1 MTRNGVDNMR
11 KFIAI
16 ALAFCCVLSLCA
28 CGKKDAGE
36 AEREC
41 GVYITMQASDVFTV
55 SCGTDAG
62 SDSFGNADKSAI
74 EAGTVV
80 HFDFAGDKAES
91 TERADIEYSICI
103 YDKELNILA
112 TKSFVDDF
120 SNKARI
126 DITVTEDHKIINA
139 NAGSCGGDVV
149 IEMAT
154 ETGDDNVSYMSPTVF
169 MPERSDAAEK
179 INESLNALATEY
191 STKTYQDNYG
201 HYTQNI
207 GDGTAEGLSAFG
219 MERTIRSQ
227 RADSGFISLRVV
239 DRASLGTTSTLK
251 ISGVNYDPQTGEELK
266 LADLGDSSEK
276 LINTVSEK
284 ILVSFNEDPKYQG
297 VFFNEGYSD
306 TIKSLVS
313 DGHWYLSVDG
323 IVIIANPGEIA
334 DAAAGF
340 YEFTVPYSELGDVIK
355 KDYIPSS
362 DRDGSEGDIIV
373 EFAADNAAT
382 NLTLLG
388 SPAAEDIKSLLLSA
402 SGSIYDLDVYTISY
416 NEAVKTYNI
425 VKQILACSDMSDG
438 AALAVN
444 AQLEGTT
451 PTMVVRFKLADGTNE
466 IRLLS
471 LDENGAVKVT
481 DPNASS
487 GTVITSRL
495 PYTGDID
502 GDNKDETI
510 STAADEQGLTI
521 LNIEANG
528 SSSGVT
534 TGIKELGSIRLF
546 DLDGD
551 GVREIYLDGKDKN
564 GQSITCTVLYSA
576 GESQPLHLALFDSQS
591 YAPGVIKDFENGK
604 LVLDTEMNILGT
616 YKVKS
621 VYTMSDKSFA
631 KAAGDIVFDNNTSY
645 VTTSK
650 SITLSNGSLLAT
662 GTKLRFT
669 STDGSSVINFVTD
682 GGFTGS
688 IPIASSGSGWTIGG
702 QPDTSC
708 FTSLPYKS

>member
-1 MTRNGVDNMR
+1 MR
-11 KFIAI
+11 KFIAM

-28 CGKKDAGE
+28 CGKKDTGE

-55 SCGTDAG
+55 SCGTEDG
-62 SDSFGNADKSAI
+62 SDSFENADKSAI
-74 EAGTVV
+74 KAGSVI

-103 YDKELNILA
+103 YDKELNILS

-169 MPERSDAAEK
+169 MPERSDAAAK
-179 INESLNALATEY
+179 INESLEALATEY
-191 STKTYQDNYG
+191 TTKTYQDNYG

-207 GDGTAEGLSAFG
+207 GDGTAKGLSAFG

-227 RADSGFISLRVV
+227 RADSGVISLRVV
-239 DRASLGTTSTLK
+239 DRASLGTTNTLK
-251 ISGVNYDPQTGEELK
+251 ISGISYDPQTGDELK
-266 LADLGDSSEK
+266 LADLGSSSEK
-276 LINTVSEK
+276 LVNTVSEK

-297 VFFNEGYSD
+297 VFFNEGYTE

-313 DGHWYLSVDG
+313 DGHWYLSADG
-323 IVIIANPGEIA
+323 IVIIANPGEMA

-340 YEFTVPYSELGDVIK
+340 YEFTVPYSELGDVIS
-355 KDYIPSS
+355 KDYIPSA
-362 DRDGSEGDIIV
+362 DLDGSEGDVSV
-373 EFAADNAAT
+373 EFAADNSAAD
-382 NLTLLG
+382 LTFVG
-388 SPAAEDIKSLLLSA
+388 SPAAEDIKSLILSA

-416 NEAVKTYNI
+416 NESAKTYNI
-425 VKQILACSDMSDG
+425 LKQILACSDMSDG
-438 AALAVN
+438 AALAIN

-451 PTMVVRFKLADGTNE
+451 PGMVVRFKLADATQE

-528 SSSGVT
+528 STTGVT
-534 TGIKELGSIRLF
+534 TGITELGSVRLF

-551 GVREIYLDGKDKN
+551 GVREIYLDGKDTN
-564 GQSITCTVLYSA
+564 GQSITCAVLYSA
-576 GESQPLHLALFDSQS
+576 GESRPLHLALFNSQS
-591 YAPGVIKDFENGK
+591 YALGVIKDFEDGK

-621 VYTMSDKSFA
+621 VYTLSDNTFA
-631 KAAGDIVFDNNTSY
+631 KSTGDIVFDNNTTY

-650 SITLSNGSLLAT
+650 SIKLSNGSLLAK

-669 STDGSSVINFVTD
+669 STDGSSVIHFVTD

-688 IPIASSGSGWTIGG
+688 IPIVSSGSGWTIGG

-708 FTSLPYKS
+708 FTSLPYKN

>member
-1 MTRNGVDNMR
+1 M
-11 KFIAI
+11 

-28 CGKKDAGE
+28 CGKKDTGE

-55 SCGTDAG
+55 SCGTEDG
-62 SDSFGNADKSAI
+62 SDSFENADKSAI
-74 EAGTVV
+74 KAGSVI

-169 MPERSDAAEK
+169 MPERSDAAAK
-179 INESLNALATEY
+179 INESLEALATEY
-191 STKTYQDNYG
+191 TTKTYQDNYG

-207 GDGTAEGLSAFG
+207 GDGTAKGLSAFG

-227 RADSGFISLRVV
+227 RADSGVISLRVV
-239 DRASLGTTSTLK
+239 DRASLGTTNTLK
-251 ISGVNYDPQTGEELK
+251 ISGISYDPQTGDELK
-266 LADLGDSSEK
+266 LADLGSSSEK
-276 LINTVSEK
+276 LVNTVSEK
-284 ILVSFNEDPKYQG
+284 ILVSFNEDPKYRD
-297 VFFNEGYSD
+297 VFFNEGYTE

-313 DGHWYLSVDG
+313 DGHWYLSADG
-323 IVIIANPGEIA
+323 IVIIANPGEMA

-340 YEFTVPYSELGDVIK
+340 YEFTVPYSELGDVIS
-355 KDYIPSS
+355 KDYIPSA
-362 DRDGSEGDIIV
+362 DLDGSEGDVSV
-373 EFAADNAAT
+373 EFAADNSAAD
-382 NLTLLG
+382 LTFLG
-388 SPAAEDIKSLLLSA
+388 SPAAEDIKSLILSA

-416 NEAVKTYNI
+416 NESAKTYNI
-425 VKQILACSDMSDG
+425 LKQILACSDMSDG
-438 AALAVN
+438 AALAIN

-451 PTMVVRFKLADGTNE
+451 PGMVVRFKLADATQE

-528 SSSGVT
+528 STTGVT
-534 TGIKELGSIRLF
+534 TGITELGSVRLF

-551 GVREIYLDGKDKN
+551 GVREIYLDGKDAN
-564 GQSITCTVLYSA
+564 GQSITCAVLYSA
-576 GESQPLHLALFDSQS
+576 GESRPLHLALFNSQS
-591 YAPGVIKDFENGK
+591 YALGVIKDFEDGK

-621 VYTMSDKSFA
+621 VYTLSDNTFA
-631 KAAGDIVFDNNTSY
+631 KSTGDIVFDNNTTY

-650 SITLSNGSLLAT
+650 SIKLSNGSLLAK

-669 STDGSSVINFVTD
+669 STDGSSVIHFVTD

-688 IPIASSGSGWTIGG
+688 IPIVSSGSGWTIGG

-708 FTSLPYKS
+708 FTSLPYKN

>member
-1 MTRNGVDNMR
+1 MR
-11 KFIAI
+11 KFIAM

-28 CGKKDAGE
+28 CGKKDTGE

-55 SCGTDAG
+55 SCGTEDG
-62 SDSFGNADKSAI
+62 SDSFENADKSAI
-74 EAGTVV
+74 KAGSVI

-103 YDKELNILA
+103 YDKELNILS

-169 MPERSDAAEK
+169 MPERSDAAAK
-179 INESLNALATEY
+179 INESLEALATEY
-191 STKTYQDNYG
+191 TTKTYQDNYG

-207 GDGTAEGLSAFG
+207 GDGTAKGLSAFG

-227 RADSGFISLRVV
+227 RADSGVISLRIV
-239 DRASLGTTSTLK
+239 DRASLGTTNTLK
-251 ISGVNYDPQTGEELK
+251 ISGISYDPQTGDELK
-266 LADLGDSSEK
+266 LADLGSSSEK
-276 LINTVSEK
+276 LVNTVSEK
-284 ILVSFNEDPKYQG
+284 ILVSFNEDPKYRD
-297 VFFNEGYSD
+297 VFFNEGYTE

-313 DGHWYLSVDG
+313 DGHWYLSADG

-340 YEFTVPYSELGDVIK
+340 YEFTVPYSELGDVIS
-355 KDYIPSS
+355 KDYIPSA
-362 DRDGSEGDIIV
+362 DLDGSEGDVSV
-373 EFAADNAAT
+373 EFAADNSTAD
-382 NLTLLG
+382 LTFLG
-388 SPAAEDIKSLLLSA
+388 SPAADDIKSLILSA

-416 NEAVKTYNI
+416 NEAAKTYNI
-425 VKQILACSDMSDG
+425 LKQILACSDMSDG
-438 AALAVN
+438 AALAIN

-451 PTMVVRFKLADGTNE
+451 PGMVVRFKLADATQE

-528 SSSGVT
+528 STTGVT
-534 TGIKELGSIRLF
+534 TGITELGSVRLF

-551 GVREIYLDGKDKN
+551 GVREIYLDGKDAN
-564 GQSITCTVLYSA
+564 GQSITCAVLYSA
-576 GESQPLHLALFDSQS
+576 GESRPLHLALFNSQS
-591 YAPGVIKDFENGK
+591 YALGVIKDFEDGK

-621 VYTMSDKSFA
+621 VYTLSDNTFA
-631 KAAGDIVFDNNTSY
+631 KSTGDIVFDNNTTY

-650 SITLSNGSLLAT
+650 SIKLSNGSLLAK

-669 STDGSSVINFVTD
+669 STDGSSVIHFVTD

-688 IPIASSGSGWTIGG
+688 IPIVSSGSGWTIGG

-708 FTSLPYKS
+708 FTSLPYKN

>member
-1 MTRNGVDNMR
+1 MR
-11 KFIAI
+11 KFIAM

-28 CGKKDAGE
+28 CGKKDTGE

-55 SCGTDAG
+55 SCGTEDG
-62 SDSFGNADKSAI
+62 SDSFENADKSAI
-74 EAGTVV
+74 KAGSVI

-103 YDKELNILA
+103 YDKELNILS

-169 MPERSDAAEK
+169 MPERSDAAAK
-179 INESLNALATEY
+179 INESLEALATEY
-191 STKTYQDNYG
+191 TTKTYQDNYG

-207 GDGTAEGLSAFG
+207 GDGTAKGLSAFG

-227 RADSGFISLRVV
+227 RADSGVISLRIV
-239 DRASLGTTSTLK
+239 DRASLGTTNTLK
-251 ISGVNYDPQTGEELK
+251 ISGISYDSQTGDELK
-266 LADLGDSSEK
+266 LADLGSSSEK
-276 LINTVSEK
+276 LVNTVSEK

-297 VFFNEGYSD
+297 VFFNEGYTE

-313 DGHWYLSVDG
+313 DGHWYLSADG

-340 YEFTVPYSELGDVIK
+340 YEFTVPYSELGDVIS
-355 KDYIPSS
+355 KDYIPSA
-362 DRDGSEGDIIV
+362 DLDGSEGDVSV
-373 EFAADNAAT
+373 EFAADNSAAD
-382 NLTLLG
+382 LTFLG
-388 SPAAEDIKSLLLSA
+388 SPAAEDIKSLILSA

-416 NEAVKTYNI
+416 NESAKTYNI
-425 VKQILACSDMSDG
+425 LKQILACSDMSDG
-438 AALAVN
+438 AALAIN

-451 PTMVVRFKLADGTNE
+451 PGMVVRFKLADATQE

-528 SSSGVT
+528 STTGVT
-534 TGIKELGSIRLF
+534 TGITELGSVRLF

-551 GVREIYLDGKDKN
+551 GVREIYLDGKDAK
-564 GQSITCTVLYSA
+564 GQSITCAVLYSA
-576 GESQPLHLALFDSQS
+576 GESRPLHLALFDSQS
-591 YAPGVIKDFENGK
+591 YALGTIKDFEDGK

-621 VYTMSDKSFA
+621 VYTLSDNTFA
-631 KAAGDIVFDNNTSY
+631 KFTGDIVFDNNTTY

-650 SITLSNGSLLAT
+650 SIKLSNGSLLAK

-669 STDGSSVINFVTD
+669 STDGSSVIHFVTD

-688 IPIASSGSGWTIGG
+688 IPIVSSGSGWTIGG

-708 FTSLPYKS
+708 FTSLPYKN

>member
-1 MTRNGVDNMR
+1 MR
-11 KFIAI
+11 KFIAM

-28 CGKKDAGE
+28 CGKKDTGE

-55 SCGTDAG
+55 SCGTEDG
-62 SDSFGNADKSAI
+62 SDSFENADKSAI
-74 EAGTVV
+74 KAGSVI

-103 YDKELNILA
+103 YDKELNILS

-169 MPERSDAAEK
+169 MPERSDAAAK
-179 INESLNALATEY
+179 INESLEALATEY
-191 STKTYQDNYG
+191 TTKTYQDNYG

-207 GDGTAEGLSAFG
+207 GDGTAKGLSAFG

-227 RADSGFISLRVV
+227 RADSEVISLRVV
-239 DRASLGTTSTLK
+239 DRASLGTTNTLK
-251 ISGVNYDPQTGEELK
+251 ISGISYDPQTGDELK
-266 LADLGDSSEK
+266 LADLGSSSEK
-276 LINTVSEK
+276 LVNTVSEK
-284 ILVSFNEDPKYQG
+284 ILVSFNEDPKYRD
-297 VFFNEGYSD
+297 VFFNEGYTE

-313 DGHWYLSVDG
+313 DGHWYLSADG

-340 YEFTVPYSELGDVIK
+340 YEFTVPYSELGDVIS
-355 KDYIPSS
+355 KDYIPSA
-362 DRDGSEGDIIV
+362 DLDGSEGDVSV
-373 EFAADNAAT
+373 EFAADNSAAD
-382 NLTLLG
+382 LTFLG
-388 SPAAEDIKSLLLSA
+388 SPAAEDIKSLILSA

-416 NEAVKTYNI
+416 NESAKTYNI
-425 VKQILACSDMSDG
+425 LKQILACSDMSDG
-438 AALAVN
+438 AALAIN

-451 PTMVVRFKLADGTNE
+451 PGMVVRFKLADATQE

-528 SSSGVT
+528 STTGVT
-534 TGIKELGSIRLF
+534 TGITELGSVRLF

-551 GVREIYLDGKDKN
+551 GVREIYLDGKDAN
-564 GQSITCTVLYSA
+564 GQSITCAVLYSA
-576 GESQPLHLALFDSQS
+576 GESRPLHLALFDSQS
-591 YAPGVIKDFENGK
+591 YALGTIKDFEDGK

-621 VYTMSDKSFA
+621 VYTLSDNTFA
-631 KAAGDIVFDNNTSY
+631 KSTGDIVFDNNTTY

-650 SITLSNGSLLAT
+650 SIKLSNGSLLAK

-669 STDGSSVINFVTD
+669 STDGSSVIHFVTD

-688 IPIASSGSGWTIGG
+688 IPIVSSGSGWTIGG

-708 FTSLPYKS
+708 FTSLPYKN

>member
-1 MTRNGVDNMR
+1 MR
-11 KFIAI
+11 KIIAM

-28 CGKKDAGE
+28 CGKKDTGE

-55 SCGTDAG
+55 SCGTEDG
-62 SDSFGNADKSAI
+62 SDSFENADKSAI
-74 EAGTVV
+74 KAGSVI

-169 MPERSDAAEK
+169 MPERSDAAAK
-179 INESLNALATEY
+179 INESLKALATEY
-191 STKTYQDNYG
+191 TTKTYQDNYG

-207 GDGTAEGLSAFG
+207 GDGTAKGLSAFG

-227 RADSGFISLRVV
+227 RADSGVISLRVV
-239 DRASLGTTSTLK
+239 DRASLGTTNTLK
-251 ISGVNYDPQTGEELK
+251 ISGISYDPQTGDELK
-266 LADLGDSSEK
+266 LADLGSSSEK
-276 LINTVSEK
+276 LVNTVSEK
-284 ILVSFNEDPKYQG
+284 ILVSFNEDPKYRD
-297 VFFNEGYSD
+297 VFFNEGYTE

-313 DGHWYLSVDG
+313 DGHWYLSADG

-340 YEFTVPYSELGDVIK
+340 YEFTVPYSELGDVIS
-355 KDYIPSS
+355 KDYIPSA
-362 DRDGSEGDIIV
+362 DLDGSEGDVSV
-373 EFAADNAAT
+373 EFAADNSAAD
-382 NLTLLG
+382 LTFLG
-388 SPAAEDIKSLLLSA
+388 SPAAEDIKSLILSA

-416 NEAVKTYNI
+416 NEAAKTYNI
-425 VKQILACSDMSDG
+425 LKQILACSDMSDG
-438 AALAVN
+438 AALAIN

-451 PTMVVRFKLADGTNE
+451 PGMVVRFKLADATQE

-528 SSSGVT
+528 STTGVT

-551 GVREIYLDGKDKN
+551 GVREIYLDGKDAN
-564 GQSITCTVLYSA
+564 GQSITCAVLYSA
-576 GESQPLHLALFDSQS
+576 GESRPLHLALFDSQS
-591 YAPGVIKDFENGK
+591 YALGTIKDFEDGK

-621 VYTMSDKSFA
+621 VYTLSDNTFA
-631 KAAGDIVFDNNTSY
+631 KSSGDIVFDNNTTY

-650 SITLSNGSLLAT
+650 SITLSNGSLLAK

-669 STDGSSVINFVTD
+669 STDGSSVIHFVTD

-708 FTSLPYKS
+708 FTSLPYKN

>member
-1 MTRNGVDNMR
+1 MR
-11 KFIAI
+11 KFIAM

-28 CGKKDAGE
+28 CGKKDTGE

-55 SCGTDAG
+55 SCGTEDG
-62 SDSFGNADKSAI
+62 SDSFENADKSAI
-74 EAGTVV
+74 KAGSVI

-103 YDKELNILA
+103 YDKELNILS

-169 MPERSDAAEK
+169 MPERSDAAAK
-179 INESLNALATEY
+179 INESLEALATEY
-191 STKTYQDNYG
+191 TTKTYQDNYG

-207 GDGTAEGLSAFG
+207 GDGTAKGLSAFG

-227 RADSGFISLRVV
+227 RTDSGVISLRVV
-239 DRASLGTTSTLK
+239 DRASLGTTNTLK
-251 ISGVNYDPQTGEELK
+251 ISGISYDSQTGDELK
-266 LADLGDSSEK
+266 LADLGSSSEK
-276 LINTVSEK
+276 LVNTVSEK

-297 VFFNEGYSD
+297 VFFNEGYTE

-313 DGHWYLSVDG
+313 DGHWYLSADG
-323 IVIIANPGEIA
+323 IVIIANPGEMA

-340 YEFTVPYSELGDVIK
+340 YEFTVPYSELGDVIS
-355 KDYIPSS
+355 KDYIPSA
-362 DRDGSEGDIIV
+362 DLDGSEGDVSV
-373 EFAADNAAT
+373 EFAADNSAAD
-382 NLTLLG
+382 LTFLG
-388 SPAAEDIKSLLLSA
+388 SPAAEDIKSLILSA

-416 NEAVKTYNI
+416 NESAKTYNI
-425 VKQILACSDMSDG
+425 LKQILACSDMSDG
-438 AALAVN
+438 AALAIN

-451 PTMVVRFKLADGTNE
+451 PGMVVRFKLADATQE

-528 SSSGVT
+528 STTGVT
-534 TGIKELGSIRLF
+534 TGITELGSVRLF

-551 GVREIYLDGKDKN
+551 GVREIYLDGKDAN
-564 GQSITCTVLYSA
+564 GQSITCAVLYSA
-576 GESQPLHLALFDSQS
+576 GESRPLHLALFNSQS
-591 YAPGVIKDFENGK
+591 YALGVIKDFENGK

-621 VYTMSDKSFA
+621 VYTLSDNTFA
-631 KAAGDIVFDNNTSY
+631 KSTGDIVFDNNTTY

-650 SITLSNGSLLAT
+650 SIKLSNGSLLAK

-669 STDGSSVINFVTD
+669 STDGSSVIHFVTD

-688 IPIASSGSGWTIGG
+688 IPIVSSGSGWTIGG

-708 FTSLPYKS
+708 FTSLPYKN

>member
-1 MTRNGVDNMR
+1 MR
-11 KFIAI
+11 KFIAM

-28 CGKKDAGE
+28 CGKKDTGE

-55 SCGTDAG
+55 SCGTEDG
-62 SDSFGNADKSAI
+62 SDSFENADKSAI
-74 EAGTVV
+74 KAGSVI

-103 YDKELNILA
+103 YDKELNILS

-169 MPERSDAAEK
+169 MPERSDAAAK
-179 INESLNALATEY
+179 INESLEALATEY
-191 STKTYQDNYG
+191 TTKTYQDNYG

-207 GDGTAEGLSAFG
+207 GDGTAKGLSAFG

-227 RADSGFISLRVV
+227 RADSGVISLRIV
-239 DRASLGTTSTLK
+239 DRASLGTTNTLK
-251 ISGVNYDPQTGEELK
+251 ISGISYDPQTGDELK
-266 LADLGDSSEK
+266 LADLGSSSEK
-276 LINTVSEK
+276 LVNTVSEK
-284 ILVSFNEDPKYQG
+284 ILVSFNEDPKYRD
-297 VFFNEGYSD
+297 VFFNEGYTE

-313 DGHWYLSVDG
+313 DGHWYLSADG
-323 IVIIANPGEIA
+323 IVIIANPGEMA

-340 YEFTVPYSELGDVIK
+340 YEFTVPYSELGDVIS
-355 KDYIPSS
+355 KDYILSA
-362 DRDGSEGDIIV
+362 DLDGSEGDVSV
-373 EFAADNAAT
+373 EFAADNSAAD
-382 NLTLLG
+382 LTFLG
-388 SPAAEDIKSLLLSA
+388 SPAAEDIKSLILSA

-416 NEAVKTYNI
+416 NESAKTYNI
-425 VKQILACSDMSDG
+425 LKQILACSDMSDG
-438 AALAVN
+438 AALAIN

-451 PTMVVRFKLADGTNE
+451 PGMVVRFKLADATQE

-528 SSSGVT
+528 STTGVT
-534 TGIKELGSIRLF
+534 TGITELGSVRLF

-551 GVREIYLDGKDKN
+551 GVREIYLDGKDAN
-564 GQSITCTVLYSA
+564 GQSITCAVLYSA
-576 GESQPLHLALFDSQS
+576 GESRPLHLALFNSQS
-591 YAPGVIKDFENGK
+591 YALGVIKDFEVGK

-621 VYTMSDKSFA
+621 VYTLSDNTFA
-631 KAAGDIVFDNNTSY
+631 KSTGDIVFDNNTTY

-650 SITLSNGSLLAT
+650 SITLSNGSLLAK

-669 STDGSSVINFVTD
+669 STDGSSVIHFVTD

-688 IPIASSGSGWTIGG
+688 IPIVSSGSGWTIGG

-708 FTSLPYKS
+708 FTSLPYKN

>member
-1 MTRNGVDNMR
+1 MR
-11 KFIAI
+11 KFIAM

-28 CGKKDAGE
+28 CGKKDTGE

-55 SCGTDAG
+55 SCGTEDG
-62 SDSFGNADKSAI
+62 SDSFENADKSAI
-74 EAGTVV
+74 KAGSVI

-103 YDKELNILA
+103 YDKELNILS

-149 IEMAT
+149 IEMTT

-169 MPERSDAAEK
+169 MPERSDAAAK
-179 INESLNALATEY
+179 INESLKALATEY
-191 STKTYQDNYG
+191 TTKTYQDNYG

-207 GDGTAEGLSAFG
+207 GDGTAKGLSAFG

-227 RADSGFISLRVV
+227 RADSGVISLRVV
-239 DRASLGTTSTLK
+239 DRASLGTTNTLK
-251 ISGVNYDPQTGEELK
+251 ISGISYDSQTGDELR
-266 LADLGDSSEK
+266 LADLGSSSEK
-276 LINTVSEK
+276 LVNTVSEK
-284 ILVSFNEDPKYQG
+284 ILVSFNEDPKYRD
-297 VFFNEGYSD
+297 VFFNEGYTE

-340 YEFTVPYSELGDVIK
+340 YEFTVPYSELGDVIS
-355 KDYIPSS
+355 KDYIPSA
-362 DRDGSEGDIIV
+362 DLDGSEGDVSV
-373 EFAADNAAT
+373 EFAADNSAAD
-382 NLTLLG
+382 LTFLG
-388 SPAAEDIKSLLLSA
+388 SPAADDIKSLILSA

-416 NEAVKTYNI
+416 NESAKTYNI
-425 VKQILACSDMSDG
+425 LKQILACSDMSDG
-438 AALAVN
+438 AALAIN

-451 PTMVVRFKLADGTNE
+451 PGMVVRFKLADATQE

-471 LDENGAVKVT
+471 LGENGAVKVT

-528 SSSGVT
+528 STTGVT

-551 GVREIYLDGKDKN
+551 GVREIYLDGKDAN
-564 GQSITCTVLYSA
+564 GQSITCAVLYSA
-576 GESQPLHLALFDSQS
+576 GESRPLHLALFDSQS
-591 YAPGVIKDFENGK
+591 YALGTIKDFEDGK

-621 VYTMSDKSFA
+621 VYTLSDNTFA
-631 KAAGDIVFDNNTSY
+631 KSTGDIVFDNNTTY

-650 SITLSNGSLLAT
+650 SITLSNGSLLAK

-669 STDGSSVINFVTD
+669 STDGSSVIHFVTD

-688 IPIASSGSGWTIGG
+688 IPIVSSGSGWTIGG

-708 FTSLPYKS
+708 FTSLPYKN

>member
-1 MTRNGVDNMR
+1 MR
-11 KFIAI
+11 KFIAM

-28 CGKKDAGE
+28 CGKKDTGE

-55 SCGTDAG
+55 SCGTEDG
-62 SDSFGNADKSAI
+62 SDSFENADKSAI
-74 EAGTVV
+74 KAGSVI
-80 HFDFAGDKAES
+80 HFDFAGGKAES

-103 YDKELNILA
+103 YDKELNILS

-169 MPERSDAAEK
+169 MPERSDAAAK
-179 INESLNALATEY
+179 INEGLEALATEY
-191 STKTYQDNYG
+191 TTKTYQDNYG

-207 GDGTAEGLSAFG
+207 GDGTAKGLSAFG

-227 RADSGFISLRVV
+227 RADSGVISLRVV
-239 DRASLGTTSTLK
+239 DRASLGTTNTLK
-251 ISGVNYDPQTGEELK
+251 ISGISYDSQTGDELK
-266 LADLGDSSEK
+266 LADLGSSSEK
-276 LINTVSEK
+276 LVNTVSEK

-297 VFFNEGYSD
+297 VFFNEGYTE

-313 DGHWYLSVDG
+313 DGHWYLSADG
-323 IVIIANPGEIA
+323 IVIIANPGEMA

-340 YEFTVPYSELGDVIK
+340 YEFTVPYSELGDVIS
-355 KDYIPSS
+355 KDYIPSA
-362 DRDGSEGDIIV
+362 DLDGSEGDVSV
-373 EFAADNAAT
+373 EFAADNSAAD
-382 NLTLLG
+382 LTFLG
-388 SPAAEDIKSLLLSA
+388 SPAAEDIKSLILSA

-416 NEAVKTYNI
+416 NESAKTYNI
-425 VKQILACSDMSDG
+425 LKQILACSDMSDG
-438 AALAVN
+438 AALAIN

-451 PTMVVRFKLADGTNE
+451 PGVVVRFKLADATQE

-528 SSSGVT
+528 STTGVT
-534 TGIKELGSIRLF
+534 TGITELGSVRLF

-551 GVREIYLDGKDKN
+551 GVREIYLDGKDAN
-564 GQSITCTVLYSA
+564 GQSITCAVLYSA
-576 GESQPLHLALFDSQS
+576 GESRPLHLALFNSQS
-591 YAPGVIKDFENGK
+591 YALGVIKDFEDGK

-621 VYTMSDKSFA
+621 VYTLSDNTFA
-631 KAAGDIVFDNNTSY
+631 KSTGDIVFDNNTTY

-650 SITLSNGSLLAT
+650 SITLSNGSLLAK

-669 STDGSSVINFVTD
+669 STDGSSVIHFVTD

-688 IPIASSGSGWTIGG
+688 IPIVSSGSGWTIGG

-708 FTSLPYKS
+708 FTSLPYKN

>member
-1 MTRNGVDNMR
+1 MR
-11 KFIAI
+11 KFIAM

-28 CGKKDAGE
+28 CGKKDTGE

-55 SCGTDAG
+55 SCGTEDG
-62 SDSFGNADKSAI
+62 SDSFENTDKSAI
-74 EAGTVV
+74 KAGSVI

-103 YDKELNILA
+103 YDKELNILS

-169 MPERSDAAEK
+169 MPERSDAAAK
-179 INESLNALATEY
+179 INESLEALATEY
-191 STKTYQDNYG
+191 TTKTYQDNYG

-207 GDGTAEGLSAFG
+207 GDGTAKGLSAFG

-227 RADSGFISLRVV
+227 RADSGVISLRVV
-239 DRASLGTTSTLK
+239 DRASLGTTNTLK
-251 ISGVNYDPQTGEELK
+251 ISGISYDPQTGDELK
-266 LADLGDSSEK
+266 LADLGSSSEK
-276 LINTVSEK
+276 LVNTVSEK
-284 ILVSFNEDPKYQG
+284 ILVSFNEDPKYRD
-297 VFFNEGYSD
+297 VFFNEGYTE

-340 YEFTVPYSELGDVIK
+340 YEFTVPYSELGDVIS
-355 KDYIPSS
+355 KDYIPSA
-362 DRDGSEGDIIV
+362 DLDGSEGDVSV
-373 EFAADNAAT
+373 EFAADNSAAD
-382 NLTLLG
+382 LTFLG
-388 SPAAEDIKSLLLSA
+388 SPAAEDIKSLILSA

-416 NEAVKTYNI
+416 NESAKTYNI
-425 VKQILACSDMSDG
+425 LKQILACSDMSDG
-438 AALAVN
+438 AALAIN

-451 PTMVVRFKLADGTNE
+451 PGMVVRFKLADATQE

-528 SSSGVT
+528 STTGVT
-534 TGIKELGSIRLF
+534 TGIMELGSVRLF

-551 GVREIYLDGKDKN
+551 GVREIYLDGKDAN
-564 GQSITCTVLYSA
+564 GQSITCAVLYSA
-576 GESQPLHLALFDSQS
+576 GESRPLHLALFNSQS
-591 YAPGVIKDFENGK
+591 YALGVIKDFEDGK

-621 VYTMSDKSFA
+621 VYTLSDNTFA
-631 KAAGDIVFDNNTSY
+631 KSTGDIVFDNNTTY

-650 SITLSNGSLLAT
+650 SITLSNGSLLAK

-669 STDGSSVINFVTD
+669 STDGSSVIHFVTD

-688 IPIASSGSGWTIGG
+688 IPIVSSGSGWTIGG

-708 FTSLPYKS
+708 FTSLPYKN

>member
-1 MTRNGVDNMR
+1 MR
-11 KFIAI
+11 KFIAM

-28 CGKKDAGE
+28 CGKKDTGE

-55 SCGTDAG
+55 SCGTEDG
-62 SDSFGNADKSAI
+62 SDSFENADKSAI
-74 EAGTVV
+74 KAGSVI

-103 YDKELNILA
+103 YDKELNILS

-169 MPERSDAAEK
+169 MPERSDAAAK
-179 INESLNALATEY
+179 INESLEALATEY
-191 STKTYQDNYG
+191 TTKTYQDNYG

-207 GDGTAEGLSAFG
+207 GDGTAKGLSAFG

-227 RADSGFISLRVV
+227 RADSGVISLRIV
-239 DRASLGTTSTLK
+239 DRASLGTTNTLK
-251 ISGVNYDPQTGEELK
+251 ISGISYDPQTGDELK
-266 LADLGDSSEK
+266 LADLGSSSEK
-276 LINTVSEK
+276 LVNTVSEK
-284 ILVSFNEDPKYQG
+284 ILVSFNEDPKYRD
-297 VFFNEGYSD
+297 VFFNEGYTE

-313 DGHWYLSVDG
+313 DGHWYLSADG
-323 IVIIANPGEIA
+323 IVIIANPGEMA

-340 YEFTVPYSELGDVIK
+340 YEFTVPYSELGDVIS
-355 KDYIPSS
+355 KDYIPSA
-362 DRDGSEGDIIV
+362 DLDGSEGDVSV
-373 EFAADNAAT
+373 EFAADNSAAD
-382 NLTLLG
+382 LTFLG
-388 SPAAEDIKSLLLSA
+388 SPAAEDIKSLILSA

-416 NEAVKTYNI
+416 NESAKTYNI
-425 VKQILACSDMSDG
+425 LKQILACSDMSDG
-438 AALAVN
+438 AALAIN

-451 PTMVVRFKLADGTNE
+451 PGMVVRFKLADATQE

-510 STAADEQGLTI
+510 STATDEQGLTI

-528 SSSGVT
+528 STTGVT
-534 TGIKELGSIRLF
+534 TGITELGSVRLF

-551 GVREIYLDGKDKN
+551 GVREIYLDGKDAN
-564 GQSITCTVLYSA
+564 GQSITCAVLYSA
-576 GESQPLHLALFDSQS
+576 GESRPLHLALFNSQS
-591 YAPGVIKDFENGK
+591 YALGVIKDFEDGK

-621 VYTMSDKSFA
+621 VYTLSDNTFA
-631 KAAGDIVFDNNTSY
+631 KSTGDIVFDNNTTY

-650 SITLSNGSLLAT
+650 SITLSNGSLLAK

-669 STDGSSVINFVTD
+669 STDGSSVIHFVTD

-688 IPIASSGSGWTIGG
+688 IPIVSSGSGWTIGG

-708 FTSLPYKS
+708 FTSLPYKN

>member
-1 MTRNGVDNMR
+1 MR
-11 KFIAI
+11 KIIAM

-28 CGKKDAGE
+28 CGKKDTGE

-55 SCGTDAG
+55 SCGTEDG
-62 SDSFGNADKSAI
+62 SDSFENADKSAI
-74 EAGTVV
+74 KAGSVI

-103 YDKELNILA
+103 YDKELNILS

-169 MPERSDAAEK
+169 MPERSDAAAK
-179 INESLNALATEY
+179 INESLEALATEY
-191 STKTYQDNYG
+191 TTKTYQDNYG

-207 GDGTAEGLSAFG
+207 GDGTAKGLSAFG

-227 RADSGFISLRVV
+227 RADSGVISLRIV
-239 DRASLGTTSTLK
+239 DRASLGTTNTLK
-251 ISGVNYDPQTGEELK
+251 ISGISYDPQTGDELK
-266 LADLGDSSEK
+266 LADLGSSSEK
-276 LINTVSEK
+276 LVNTVSEK
-284 ILVSFNEDPKYQG
+284 ILVSFNEDPKYRD
-297 VFFNEGYSD
+297 VFFNEGYTE

-313 DGHWYLSVDG
+313 DGHWYLSADG
-323 IVIIANPGEIA
+323 IVIIANPGEMA

-340 YEFTVPYSELGDVIK
+340 YEFTVPYSELGDVIS
-355 KDYIPSS
+355 KDYIPSA
-362 DRDGSEGDIIV
+362 DLDGSEGDVSV
-373 EFAADNAAT
+373 EFAADNSAAD
-382 NLTLLG
+382 LTFLG
-388 SPAAEDIKSLLLSA
+388 SPAAEDIKSLILSA

-416 NEAVKTYNI
+416 NESAKTYNI
-425 VKQILACSDMSDG
+425 LKQILACSDMSDG
-438 AALAVN
+438 AALAIN

-451 PTMVVRFKLADGTNE
+451 PGMVVRFKLADATQE

-528 SSSGVT
+528 STTGVT
-534 TGIKELGSIRLF
+534 TGITELGSVRLF

-551 GVREIYLDGKDKN
+551 GVREIYLDGKDAN
-564 GQSITCTVLYSA
+564 GQSITCAVLYSA
-576 GESQPLHLALFDSQS
+576 GESRPLHLALFNSQS
-591 YAPGVIKDFENGK
+591 YALGVIKDFEDGK

-621 VYTMSDKSFA
+621 VYTLSDNTFA
-631 KAAGDIVFDNNTSY
+631 KSTGDIVFDNNTTY

-650 SITLSNGSLLAT
+650 SIKLSNGSLLAK

-669 STDGSSVINFVTD
+669 STDGSSVIHFVTD

-688 IPIASSGSGWTIGG
+688 IPIVSSGSGWTIGG

-708 FTSLPYKS
+708 FTSLPYKN

>member
-1 MTRNGVDNMR
+1 MR
-11 KFIAI
+11 KFIAM

-28 CGKKDAGE
+28 CGKKDTGE

-55 SCGTDAG
+55 SCGTEDG
-62 SDSFGNADKSAI
+62 SDSFENADKSAI
-74 EAGTVV
+74 KAGSVI

-103 YDKELNILA
+103 YDKELNILS

-149 IEMAT
+149 IEMAA

-169 MPERSDAAEK
+169 MPERSDAAAK
-179 INESLNALATEY
+179 INESLKALATEY
-191 STKTYQDNYG
+191 TTKTYQDNYG

-207 GDGTAEGLSAFG
+207 GDGTAKGLSAFG

-227 RADSGFISLRVV
+227 RADSGVISLRVV
-239 DRASLGTTSTLK
+239 DRASLGTTNTLK
-251 ISGVNYDPQTGEELK
+251 ISGISYDSQTGDELK
-266 LADLGDSSEK
+266 LADLGSSSEK
-276 LINTVSEK
+276 LVNTVSEK
-284 ILVSFNEDPKYQG
+284 ILVSFNEDPKYRD
-297 VFFNEGYSD
+297 VFFNEGYTE

-340 YEFTVPYSELGDVIK
+340 YEFTVPYSELGDVIS
-355 KDYIPSS
+355 KDYIPSA
-362 DRDGSEGDIIV
+362 DLDGSEGDVSV
-373 EFAADNAAT
+373 EFAADNSAAD
-382 NLTLLG
+382 LTFLG
-388 SPAAEDIKSLLLSA
+388 SPAAEDIKSLILSA

-416 NEAVKTYNI
+416 NESAKTYNI
-425 VKQILACSDMSDG
+425 LKQILACSDMSDG
-438 AALAVN
+438 AALAIN

-451 PTMVVRFKLADGTNE
+451 PGMVVRFKLADATQE

-528 SSSGVT
+528 STTGVT
-534 TGIKELGSIRLF
+534 TGIKELGSVRLF

-551 GVREIYLDGKDKN
+551 GVREIYLDGKDAN
-564 GQSITCTVLYSA
+564 GQSITCAVLYSA
-576 GESQPLHLALFDSQS
+576 GESRPLHLALFDSQS
-591 YAPGVIKDFENGK
+591 YALGTIKDFEDGK

-621 VYTMSDKSFA
+621 VYTLSDNTFA
-631 KAAGDIVFDNNTSY
+631 KSTGDIVFDNNTTY

-650 SITLSNGSLLAT
+650 SITLSNGSLLAK

-669 STDGSSVINFVTD
+669 STDGSSVIHFVTD

-688 IPIASSGSGWTIGG
+688 IPIVSSGSGWTIGG

-708 FTSLPYKS
+708 FTSLPYKN

>member
-1 MTRNGVDNMR
+1 MR
-11 KFIAI
+11 KFIAM

-28 CGKKDAGE
+28 CGKKDTGE

-55 SCGTDAG
+55 SCGTEDG
-62 SDSFGNADKSAI
+62 SDSFENADKSAI
-74 EAGTVV
+74 KAGSVI
-80 HFDFAGDKAES
+80 HFDFAGGKAES

-103 YDKELNILA
+103 YDKELNILS

-169 MPERSDAAEK
+169 MPERSDAAAK
-179 INESLNALATEY
+179 INEGLEALATEY
-191 STKTYQDNYG
+191 NTKTYQDNYG

-207 GDGTAEGLSAFG
+207 GDGTAKGLSAFG

-227 RADSGFISLRVV
+227 RADSGVISLRVV
-239 DRASLGTTSTLK
+239 DRASLGTTNTLK
-251 ISGVNYDPQTGEELK
+251 ISGISYDSQTGDELK
-266 LADLGDSSEK
+266 LADLGSSSEK
-276 LINTVSEK
+276 LVNTVSEK

-297 VFFNEGYSD
+297 VFFNEGYTE

-313 DGHWYLSVDG
+313 DGHWYLSADG
-323 IVIIANPGEIA
+323 IVIIANPGEMA

-340 YEFTVPYSELGDVIK
+340 YEFTVPYSELGDVIS
-355 KDYIPSS
+355 KDYIPSA
-362 DRDGSEGDIIV
+362 DLDGSEGDVSV
-373 EFAADNAAT
+373 EFAADNSAAD
-382 NLTLLG
+382 LTFLG
-388 SPAAEDIKSLLLSA
+388 SPAAEDIKSLILSA

-416 NEAVKTYNI
+416 NESAKTYNI
-425 VKQILACSDMSDG
+425 LKQILACSDMSDG
-438 AALAVN
+438 AALAIN

-451 PTMVVRFKLADGTNE
+451 PGMVVRFKLADATQE

-528 SSSGVT
+528 STTGVT
-534 TGIKELGSIRLF
+534 TGITELGSVRLF

-551 GVREIYLDGKDKN
+551 GVREIYLDGKDAN
-564 GQSITCTVLYSA
+564 GQSITCAVLYSA
-576 GESQPLHLALFDSQS
+576 GESRPLHLALFNSQS
-591 YAPGVIKDFENGK
+591 YALGVIKDFEDGK

-621 VYTMSDKSFA
+621 VYTLSDNTFA
-631 KAAGDIVFDNNTSY
+631 KSTGDIVFDNNTTY

-650 SITLSNGSLLAT
+650 SIKLSNGSLLAK

-669 STDGSSVINFVTD
+669 STDGSSVIHFVTD

-688 IPIASSGSGWTIGG
+688 IPIVSSGSGWTIGG

-708 FTSLPYKS
+708 FTSLPYKN

>member
-1 MTRNGVDNMR
+1 MR
-11 KFIAI
+11 KFIAM

-28 CGKKDAGE
+28 CGKKDTGE

-55 SCGTDAG
+55 SCGTEDG
-62 SDSFGNADKSAI
+62 SDSFENADKSAI
-74 EAGTVV
+74 KAGSVI

-103 YDKELNILA
+103 YDKELNILS

-169 MPERSDAAEK
+169 MPERSDAAAK
-179 INESLNALATEY
+179 INESLEALATEY
-191 STKTYQDNYG
+191 TTKTYQDNYG

-207 GDGTAEGLSAFG
+207 GDGTAKGLSAFG

-227 RADSGFISLRVV
+227 RADSEVISLRVV
-239 DRASLGTTSTLK
+239 DRASLGTTNTLK
-251 ISGVNYDPQTGEELK
+251 ISGISYDPQTGDELK
-266 LADLGDSSEK
+266 LADLGSSSEK
-276 LINTVSEK
+276 LVNTVSEK
-284 ILVSFNEDPKYQG
+284 ILVSFNEDPKYRD
-297 VFFNEGYSD
+297 VFFNEGYTE

-313 DGHWYLSVDG
+313 DGHWYLSADG
-323 IVIIANPGEIA
+323 IVIIANPGEMA

-340 YEFTVPYSELGDVIK
+340 YEFTVPYSELGDVIS
-355 KDYIPSS
+355 KDYIPSA
-362 DRDGSEGDIIV
+362 DLDGSEGDVSV
-373 EFAADNAAT
+373 EFAADNSTAD
-382 NLTLLG
+382 LTFLG
-388 SPAAEDIKSLLLSA
+388 SPAAEDIKSLILSA

-416 NEAVKTYNI
+416 NESAKTYNI
-425 VKQILACSDMSDG
+425 LKQILACSDMSDG
-438 AALAVN
+438 AALAIN

-451 PTMVVRFKLADGTNE
+451 PGMVVRFKLADATQE

-528 SSSGVT
+528 STTGVT
-534 TGIKELGSIRLF
+534 TGITELGSVRLF

-551 GVREIYLDGKDKN
+551 GVREIYLDGKDAN
-564 GQSITCTVLYSA
+564 GQSITCAVLYSA
-576 GESQPLHLALFDSQS
+576 GESRPLHLALFNSQS
-591 YAPGVIKDFENGK
+591 YALGVIKDFEDGK

-621 VYTMSDKSFA
+621 VYTLSDNTFA
-631 KAAGDIVFDNNTSY
+631 KSTGDIVFDNNTTY

-650 SITLSNGSLLAT
+650 SIKLSNGSLLAK

-669 STDGSSVINFVTD
+669 STDGSSVIHFVTD

-688 IPIASSGSGWTIGG
+688 IPIVSSGSGWTIGG

-708 FTSLPYKS
+708 FTSLPYKN

>member
-1 MTRNGVDNMR
+1 MR
-11 KFIAI
+11 KFIAM

-28 CGKKDAGE
+28 CGKKDTGE

-55 SCGTDAG
+55 SCGTEDG
-62 SDSFGNADKSAI
+62 SDSFENADKSAI
-74 EAGTVV
+74 KAGSVI

-103 YDKELNILA
+103 YDKELNILS

-169 MPERSDAAEK
+169 MPERSDAAAK
-179 INESLNALATEY
+179 INESLEALATEY
-191 STKTYQDNYG
+191 TTKTYQDNYG

-207 GDGTAEGLSAFG
+207 GDGTAKGLSAFG

-227 RADSGFISLRVV
+227 RADSEVISLRVV
-239 DRASLGTTSTLK
+239 DRASLGTTNTLK
-251 ISGVNYDPQTGEELK
+251 ISGISYDPQTGDELK
-266 LADLGDSSEK
+266 LADLGSSSEK
-276 LINTVSEK
+276 LVNTVSEK
-284 ILVSFNEDPKYQG
+284 ILVSFNEDPKYRD
-297 VFFNEGYSD
+297 VFFNEGYTE

-313 DGHWYLSVDG
+313 DGHWYLSADG
-323 IVIIANPGEIA
+323 IVIIANPGEMA

-340 YEFTVPYSELGDVIK
+340 YEFTVPYSELGDVIS
-355 KDYIPSS
+355 KDYIPSA
-362 DRDGSEGDIIV
+362 DLDGSEGDVSV
-373 EFAADNAAT
+373 EFAADNSAAD
-382 NLTLLG
+382 LTFLG
-388 SPAAEDIKSLLLSA
+388 SPAAEDIKSLILSA

-416 NEAVKTYNI
+416 NESAKTYNI
-425 VKQILACSDMSDG
+425 LKQILACSDMSDG
-438 AALAVN
+438 AALAIN

-451 PTMVVRFKLADGTNE
+451 PGMVVRFKLADATQE

-528 SSSGVT
+528 STTGVT
-534 TGIKELGSIRLF
+534 TGITELGSVRLF

-551 GVREIYLDGKDKN
+551 GVREIYLDGKDAN
-564 GQSITCTVLYSA
+564 GRSITCAVLYSA
-576 GESQPLHLALFDSQS
+576 GESRPLHLALFNSQS
-591 YAPGVIKDFENGK
+591 YALGVIKDFEDGK

-621 VYTMSDKSFA
+621 VYTLSDNTFA
-631 KAAGDIVFDNNTSY
+631 KSTGDIVFDNNTTY

-650 SITLSNGSLLAT
+650 SITLSNGSLLAK

-669 STDGSSVINFVTD
+669 STDGSSVIHFVTD

-688 IPIASSGSGWTIGG
+688 IPIVSSGSGWTIGG

-708 FTSLPYKS
+708 FTSLPYKN

>member
-1 MTRNGVDNMR
+1 MR
-11 KFIAI
+11 KFIAM

-28 CGKKDAGE
+28 CGKKDTGE

-55 SCGTDAG
+55 SCGTEDG
-62 SDSFGNADKSAI
+62 SDSFENADKSAI
-74 EAGTVV
+74 KAGSVI

-103 YDKELNILA
+103 YDKELNILS

-169 MPERSDAAEK
+169 MPERSDAAAK
-179 INESLNALATEY
+179 INESLEALATEY
-191 STKTYQDNYG
+191 TTKTYQDNYG

-207 GDGTAEGLSAFG
+207 GDGTAKGLSAFG

-227 RADSGFISLRVV
+227 RADSGVISLRVV
-239 DRASLGTTSTLK
+239 DRASLGTTNTLK
-251 ISGVNYDPQTGEELK
+251 ISGISYDSQTGDELK
-266 LADLGDSSEK
+266 LADLGSSSEK
-276 LINTVSEK
+276 LVNTVSEK
-284 ILVSFNEDPKYQG
+284 ILVSFNEDPKYRD
-297 VFFNEGYSD
+297 VFFNEGYTE

-313 DGHWYLSVDG
+313 DGHWYLSADG

-340 YEFTVPYSELGDVIK
+340 YEFTVPYSELGDVIS
-355 KDYIPSS
+355 KDYIPSA
-362 DRDGSEGDIIV
+362 DLDGSEGDVSV
-373 EFAADNAAT
+373 EFAADNSAAD
-382 NLTLLG
+382 LTFLG
-388 SPAAEDIKSLLLSA
+388 SPAAEDIKSLILSA

-416 NEAVKTYNI
+416 NESAKTYNI
-425 VKQILACSDMSDG
+425 LKQILACSDMSDG
-438 AALAVN
+438 AALAIN

-451 PTMVVRFKLADGTNE
+451 PGMVVRFKLADATQE

-528 SSSGVT
+528 STTGVT
-534 TGIKELGSIRLF
+534 TGITELGSVRLF

-551 GVREIYLDGKDKN
+551 GVREIYLDGKDAN
-564 GQSITCTVLYSA
+564 GQSITCAVLYSA
-576 GESQPLHLALFDSQS
+576 GESRPLHLALFNSQS
-591 YAPGVIKDFENGK
+591 YALGTIKDFEDGK

-621 VYTMSDKSFA
+621 VYTLSDNTFA
-631 KAAGDIVFDNNTSY
+631 KSTGDIVFDNNTTY

-650 SITLSNGSLLAT
+650 SIKLSNGSLLAK

-669 STDGSSVINFVTD
+669 STDGSSVIHFVTD

-688 IPIASSGSGWTIGG
+688 IPIVSSGSGWTIGG

-708 FTSLPYKS
+708 FTSLPYKN

>member
-1 MTRNGVDNMR
+1 MR
-11 KFIAI
+11 KFIAM

-28 CGKKDAGE
+28 CGKKDTGE
-36 AEREC
+36 VESEC

-55 SCGTDAG
+55 SCGTEDG
-62 SDSFGNADKSAI
+62 SDSFENADKSAI
-74 EAGTVV
+74 KAGSVI

-103 YDKELNILA
+103 YDKELNILS

-169 MPERSDAAEK
+169 MPERSDAAAK
-179 INESLNALATEY
+179 INESLKALATEY
-191 STKTYQDNYG
+191 TTKTYQDNYG

-207 GDGTAEGLSAFG
+207 GDGTAKGLSAFG

-227 RADSGFISLRVV
+227 RADSGVISLRVV
-239 DRASLGTTSTLK
+239 DRASLGTTNTLK
-251 ISGVNYDPQTGEELK
+251 ISGISYDSQTGDELK
-266 LADLGDSSEK
+266 LADLGSSSEK
-276 LINTVSEK
+276 LVNTVSEK
-284 ILVSFNEDPKYQG
+284 ILVSFNEDPKYRD
-297 VFFNEGYSD
+297 VFFNEGYTE

-313 DGHWYLSVDG
+313 DGHWYLSADG

-340 YEFTVPYSELGDVIK
+340 YEFTVPYSELGDVIS
-355 KDYIPSS
+355 KDYIPSA
-362 DRDGSEGDIIV
+362 DLDGSEGDVSV
-373 EFAADNAAT
+373 EFAADNSAAD
-382 NLTLLG
+382 LTFLG
-388 SPAAEDIKSLLLSA
+388 SPAAEDIKSLILSA

-416 NEAVKTYNI
+416 NESTKTYNI
-425 VKQILACSDMSDG
+425 LKQILACSDMSDG
-438 AALAVN
+438 AALAIN

-451 PTMVVRFKLADGTNE
+451 PGMVVRFKLADATQE

-528 SSSGVT
+528 STTGVT

-551 GVREIYLDGKDKN
+551 GVREIYLDGKDAN
-564 GQSITCTVLYSA
+564 GQSITCAVLYSA
-576 GESQPLHLALFDSQS
+576 GESRPLHLALFDSQS
-591 YAPGVIKDFENGK
+591 YALGTIKDFEDGK

-621 VYTMSDKSFA
+621 VYTLSDNTFA
-631 KAAGDIVFDNNTSY
+631 KSTGDIVFDNNTTY

-650 SITLSNGSLLAT
+650 SITLSNGSLLAK

-669 STDGSSVINFVTD
+669 STDGSSVIHFVTD

-688 IPIASSGSGWTIGG
+688 IPIVSSGSGWTIGG

-708 FTSLPYKS
+708 FTSLPYKN

>member
-1 MTRNGVDNMR
+1 MR
-11 KFIAI
+11 KFIAM

-28 CGKKDAGE
+28 CGKKDTGE

-55 SCGTDAG
+55 SCGTEDG
-62 SDSFGNADKSAI
+62 SDSFENADKSAI
-74 EAGTVV
+74 KAGSVI

-103 YDKELNILA
+103 YDKELNILS

-169 MPERSDAAEK
+169 MPERSDAAAK
-179 INESLNALATEY
+179 INESLEALATEY
-191 STKTYQDNYG
+191 TTKTYQDNYG

-207 GDGTAEGLSAFG
+207 GDGTAKGLSAFG

-227 RADSGFISLRVV
+227 RADSGVISLRVV
-239 DRASLGTTSTLK
+239 DRASLGTTNTLK
-251 ISGVNYDPQTGEELK
+251 ISGISYDPQTGDELK
-266 LADLGDSSEK
+266 LADLGSSSEK
-276 LINTVSEK
+276 LVNTVSEK

-297 VFFNEGYSD
+297 VFFNEGYTE

-313 DGHWYLSVDG
+313 DGHWYLSADG
-323 IVIIANPGEIA
+323 IVIIANPGEMA

-340 YEFTVPYSELGDVIK
+340 YEFTVPYSELGDVIS
-355 KDYIPSS
+355 KDYIPSA
-362 DRDGSEGDIIV
+362 DLDGSEGDVSV
-373 EFAADNAAT
+373 EFAADNSAAD
-382 NLTLLG
+382 LTFLG
-388 SPAAEDIKSLLLSA
+388 SPAAEDIKSLILSA

-416 NEAVKTYNI
+416 NESAKTYNI
-425 VKQILACSDMSDG
+425 LKQILACSDMSDG
-438 AALAVN
+438 AALAIN
-444 AQLEGTT
+444 AQLEGTA
-451 PTMVVRFKLADGTNE
+451 PGMVVRFKLADATQE

-528 SSSGVT
+528 STTGVT
-534 TGIKELGSIRLF
+534 TGIKELGSVRLF

-551 GVREIYLDGKDKN
+551 GVREIYLDGKDAN
-564 GQSITCTVLYSA
+564 GQSITCAVLYSA
-576 GESQPLHLALFDSQS
+576 GESRPLHLALFNSQS
-591 YAPGVIKDFENGK
+591 YALGVIKDFEDGK

-621 VYTMSDKSFA
+621 VYTLSDNTFA
-631 KAAGDIVFDNNTSY
+631 KSTGDIVFDNNTTY

-650 SITLSNGSLLAT
+650 SIKLSNGSLLAK

-669 STDGSSVINFVTD
+669 STDGSSVIHFVTD

-688 IPIASSGSGWTIGG
+688 IPIVSSGSGWTIGG

-708 FTSLPYKS
+708 FTSLPYKN

>member
-1 MTRNGVDNMR
+1 MR
-11 KFIAI
+11 KFIAM

-28 CGKKDAGE
+28 CGKKDTGE

-55 SCGTDAG
+55 SCGTEDG
-62 SDSFGNADKSAI
+62 SDSFENADKSAI
-74 EAGTVV
+74 KAGSVI

-103 YDKELNILA
+103 YDKELNILS

-149 IEMAT
+149 IEMAA
-154 ETGDDNVSYMSPTVF
+154 ETGDDSVSYMSPTVF
-169 MPERSDAAEK
+169 MPERSDAAAK
-179 INESLNALATEY
+179 INESLEALATEY
-191 STKTYQDNYG
+191 TTKTYQDNYG

-207 GDGTAEGLSAFG
+207 GDGTAKGLSVFG

-227 RADSGFISLRVV
+227 RADSGIISLRIV
-239 DRASLGTTSTLK
+239 DRASLGTTNTLK
-251 ISGVNYDPQTGEELK
+251 ISGISYDSQTGDELK
-266 LADLGDSSEK
+266 LADLGSSSEK
-276 LINTVSEK
+276 LVNTVSEK
-284 ILVSFNEDPKYQG
+284 ILVSFNEDPKYRD
-297 VFFNEGYSD
+297 VFFNEGYTE

-313 DGHWYLSVDG
+313 DGHWYLSADG
-323 IVIIANPGEIA
+323 IVIIANPGEMA

-340 YEFTVPYSELGDVIK
+340 YEFTVPYSELGDVIS
-355 KDYIPSS
+355 KDYIPSA
-362 DRDGSEGDIIV
+362 DLDGSEGDVSV
-373 EFAADNAAT
+373 EFAADNSAAD
-382 NLTLLG
+382 LTFLG
-388 SPAAEDIKSLLLSA
+388 SPAAEDIKSLILSA

-416 NEAVKTYNI
+416 NESAKTYNI
-425 VKQILACSDMSDG
+425 LKQILACSDMSDG
-438 AALAVN
+438 AALAIN

-451 PTMVVRFKLADGTNE
+451 PGMVVRFKLADATQE

-528 SSSGVT
+528 STTGVT
-534 TGIKELGSIRLF
+534 TGITELGSVRLF

-551 GVREIYLDGKDKN
+551 GVREIYLDGKDAN
-564 GQSITCTVLYSA
+564 GQSITCAVLYSA
-576 GESQPLHLALFDSQS
+576 GESRPLHLALFNSQS
-591 YAPGVIKDFENGK
+591 YALGVIKDFEDGK

-621 VYTMSDKSFA
+621 VYTLSDNTFA
-631 KAAGDIVFDNNTSY
+631 KSTGDIVFDNNTTY

-650 SITLSNGSLLAT
+650 SIKLSNGSLLAK

-669 STDGSSVINFVTD
+669 STDGSSVIHFVTD

-688 IPIASSGSGWTIGG
+688 IPIVSSGSGWTIGG

-708 FTSLPYKS
+708 FTSLPYKN